1 MMKALRYFVAALG
14 SLLVSGAMASE
25 VVALKFPHDLPEN
38 TIKARTIKLFAEKV
52 DEYSNGTLRIDVY
65 PGAQLVS
72 SKDEIRAAIRGQVD
86 IVAPLTSYYVP
97 LDDRWEIFNQPGL
110 FNSFEH
116 SIKVFEGEIGQTL
129 LKDLDQF
136 KVRGIGLWNDGPG
149 YIYTSGEPVVKP
161 EDMAGRKVRVTPSAP
176 LEEGVRVVGASP
188 VSIQAPD
195 VYLALQQGLVNGAI
209 TTVTLAASA
218 RWYEVLTGMTRVL
231 QQHGGYAVVI
241 NQARWDKLSE
251 DHRNALM
258 KAMADAQKW
267 NHDVSVS
274 NSAAAEKT
282 LVDNGVVIQEV
293 DGQVLA
299 QWRDKY
305 KSVYESQSEPV
316 RKLIA
321 EIQSAA
327 GQ

>member
-1 MMKALRYFVAALG
+1 MKALRYFVAALG

-136 KVRGIGLWNDGPG
+136 KVRGIGFWNDGPG
-149 YIYTSGEPVVKP
+149 
-161 EDMAGRKVRVTPSAP
+161 
-176 LEEGVRVVGASP
+176 
-188 VSIQAPD
+188 
-195 VYLALQQGLVNGAI
+195 
-209 TTVTLAASA
+209 
-218 RWYEVLTGMTRVL
+218 
-231 QQHGGYAVVI
+231 
-241 NQARWDKLSE
+241 
-251 DHRNALM
+251 
-258 KAMADAQKW
+258 
-267 NHDVSVS
+267 
-274 NSAAAEKT
+274 
-282 LVDNGVVIQEV
+282 
-293 DGQVLA
+293 
-299 QWRDKY
+299 
-305 KSVYESQSEPV
+305 
-316 RKLIA
+316 
-321 EIQSAA
+321 
-327 GQ
+327 